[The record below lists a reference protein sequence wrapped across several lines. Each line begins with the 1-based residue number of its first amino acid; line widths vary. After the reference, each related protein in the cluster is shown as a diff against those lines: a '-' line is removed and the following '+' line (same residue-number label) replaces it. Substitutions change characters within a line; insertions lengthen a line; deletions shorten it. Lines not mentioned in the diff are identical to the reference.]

1 MQFTDAMNKSEYI
14 ISINTDSKAPIFKLA
29 NCGLIGDLYEIIPR
43 LLDRINQEVGVSKMS
58 YKKVTK
64 ADYEMIKFIIKDNE
78 RVLYGHSISS
88 DYGHDELNTVQSM
101 P

>member
-43 LLDRINQEVGVSKMS
+43 LLDRIN
-58 YKKVTK
+58 
-64 ADYEMIKFIIKDNE
+64 
-78 RVLYGHSISS
+78 
-88 DYGHDELNTVQSM
+88 
-101 P
+101 